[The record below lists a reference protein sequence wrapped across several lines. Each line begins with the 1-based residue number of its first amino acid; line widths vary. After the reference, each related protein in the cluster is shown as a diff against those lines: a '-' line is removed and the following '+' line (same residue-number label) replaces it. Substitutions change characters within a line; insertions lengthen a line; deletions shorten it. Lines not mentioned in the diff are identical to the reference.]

1 MAPSVAAASRHSES
15 NDTIPFHH
23 VVDEERVVRPLFA
36 AESAPFH
43 PGVNRYWRVLEGAAT
58 GDPSVSPQGVASA
71 AETLLG
77 FLRRP
82 AGVEASDGLARFRR
96 EFCLGQLES
105 LVALKGNPVAGE
117 YMRFLLTGDVSGSTT
132 AVDSSI
138 RAGVADFNDRYV
150 ASLRRRYVAKDGLGE
165 RIIARIGEFES
176 AVESDHPGV
185 GIAASRHAEQASNAG
200 RLLKQF
206 KEVEAS
212 VRTFLDVIPRDRAL
226 LHECEQRLE
235 AISSRLQSNHFGGV
249 LYLSNVLRNDIREGM
264 NLLKLQLDPKS
275 AAALGGPGRPARRAS

>member
-1 MAPSVAAASRHSES
+1 MAPSVATAPRDSES
-15 NDTIPFHH
+15 NETIPFHH
-23 VVDEERVVRPLFA
+23 VVAEERVVRPIFA

-43 PGVNRYWRVLEGAAT
+43 PGVNRYWRVLEGAAN
-58 GDPSVSPQGVASA
+58 GDPNVSPESVAIA

-82 AGVEASDGLARFRR
+82 AGAEGRDGLARFRR
-96 EFCLGQLES
+96 EFCVGQLES
-105 LVALKGNPVAGE
+105 LVALKGNPAAGE
-117 YMRFLLTGDVSGSTT
+117 YMRFLLTGDVSGSST

-138 RAGVADFNDRYV
+138 RAGVADYNDRHV
-150 ASLRRRYVAKDGLGE
+150 TSLRRRYAGKDGLGE

-185 GIAASRHAEQASNAG
+185 GIAAGRHGEQASNAG

-206 KEVEAS
+206 KEVAAS
-212 VRTFLDVIPRDRAL
+212 IRTFLDVIPRDRAL

-249 LYLSNVLRNDIREGM
+249 LYLSNVLRNDIREGIS
-264 NLLKLQLDPKS
+264 LLKLQ
-275 AAALGGPGRPARRAS
+275 PGRIAYVQ